1 MPKKNKNTTDTNNS
15 STNQNYTEI
24 ANYKL
29 QYKQRPIVK
38 VEKLHEDDNAGLY
51 KVELGKIKVSN
62 SEIQQLKSE
71 MKEFKSEMNELK
83 SEMKEFKSEMNEF
96 KSEMK
101 EMKTSIE
108 DLKKQMTNLTEIV
121 ATGFKNVNTRLDN
134 LEKDVA
140 AIKACPTIQKEL
152 KTL

>member
-1 MPKKNKNTTDTNNS
+1 MPKKNNNTTNTTKNS
-15 STNQNYTEI
+15 SSNQNYTEI

-38 VEKLHEDDNAGLY
+38 VETLHEDDDAGLY
-51 KVELGKIKVSN
+51 KVELGKIKVSH

-71 MKEFKSEMNELK
+71 MKEFKSEMQEIKNDLKELK
-83 SEMKEFKSEMNEF
+83 
-96 KSEMK
+96 
-101 EMKTSIE
+101 
-108 DLKKQMTNLTEIV
+108 EIV
-121 ATGFKNVNTRLDN
+121 TTGFKNVNTRLDN

-152 KTL
+152 KTI

>member
-38 VEKLHEDDNAGLY
+38 VETLHEDDDSGLY
-51 KVELGKIKVSN
+51 KVELGKIKVSH

-71 MKEFKSEMNELK
+71 MKEFK